1 MARIKHIAIRTGD
14 VERTAGFYK
23 EAFGLD
29 QVGLGQNGIYLSDG
43 HLNIAI
49 LKFQRGA
56 DGQPLRLGVDHV
68 GFHVDDVDATVAKIE
83 SLIGKW
89 LTDNRELNQIDSSHP
104 QSYYKVKCLGLDA
117 HV

>member
-29 QVGLGQNGIYLSDG
+29 QVDLGQNGIYLTDG

-49 LKFQRGA
+49 LKFQCGK
-56 DGQPLRLGVDHV
+56 DEEPLRLGIDHV
-68 GFHVDDVDATVAKIE
+68 GFQVDDVEATIARFDGLGEKPLPDKTE
-83 SLIGKW
+83 GNP
-89 LTDNRELNQIDSSHP
+89 TDPSGP
-104 QSYYKVKCLGLDA
+104 QPYYIKCL
-117 HV
+117 